1 MTTQNKTR
9 ELLLNQK
16 KQVRYA
22 TAILDVTD
30 QLDSV
35 QIDVSADVYEMFELP
50 DNSLVLVTEAA
61 LFVETA
67 ADSATSA
74 VANVGFAGGDTLI
87 DGVDLKSV
95 ADTDL
100 SGGTNAVVPQLV
112 STGGKVTFLPTYVGA
127 PTVGR
132 FHLRIGYIE
141 LEKKS
146 GELTNYSDTA

>member
-1 MTTQNKTR
+1 MATQNNTR

-22 TAILDVTD
+22 TAILDVTAA
-30 QLDSV
+30 LDAV
-35 QIDVSADVYEMFELP
+35 QIDVSADVYELFELP
-50 DNSLVLVTEAA
+50 DNSIVLITEAA
-61 LFVETA
+61 LFVEVA

-74 VANVGFAGGDTLI
+74 VADVGFDGADTLI

-100 SGGTNAVVPQLV
+100 SGGSNSVVPQLI
-112 STGGKVTFLPTYVGA
+112 TNGATVTILPTYVGA

-132 FHLRIGYIE
+132 FHLRVGYIE

-146 GELTNYSDTA
+146 GELTNYSDT

>member
-1 MTTQNKTR
+1 MATQNNTR

-22 TAILDVTD
+22 TAILDVTAA
-30 QLDSV
+30 LDAV
-35 QIDVSADVYEMFELP
+35 QIAVSADVYEMFELP
-50 DNSLVLVTEAA
+50 DNSIVLITEAA
-61 LFVETA
+61 LFVEVA

-74 VANVGFAGGDTLI
+74 VADVGFDGADTLI
-87 DGVDLKSV
+87 DGVDLKSA

-100 SGGTNAVVPQLV
+100 SGGSNAVVPQLIT
-112 STGGKVTFLPTYVGA
+112 SGAKVTFLPTYVGA